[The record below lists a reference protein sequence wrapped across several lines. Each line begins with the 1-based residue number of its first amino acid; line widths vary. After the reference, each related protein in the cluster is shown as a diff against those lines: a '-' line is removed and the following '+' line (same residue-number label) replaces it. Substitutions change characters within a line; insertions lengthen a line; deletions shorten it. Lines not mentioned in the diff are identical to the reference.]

1 MGRKP
6 SNSYQEQTIEFKK
19 GTEYRSFDVKLP
31 CLSKVTF
38 ETTDPNI
45 VKIQGA
51 EEILTIPPFEV
62 EKITKLFEDKGLHVL
77 NIEPYTMQVP
87 ELCPSC
93 EKRGVPKIEKK
104 NSNDNR
110 FRIDRNFDAKEGKK
124 RAPEYWLVFVHDSRS
139 KCRISQFMPLPYP
152 SWKRQKTSNF
162 PYMKFMLPYNYEWI
176 KHQLEQ

>member
-1 MGRKP
+1 MGRNP

-38 ETTDPNI
+38 ETTDPKI
-45 VKIQGA
+45 VKMGG
-51 EEILTIPPFEV
+51 EEILTISPSEV
-62 EKITKLFEDKGLHVL
+62 EKITKLFHDKGLIVL
-77 NIEPYTMQVP
+77 NIEPLTMQVP

-93 EKRGVPKIEKK
+93 KNRGVPKIETK
-104 NSNDNR
+104 NTSDQR
-110 FRIDRNFDAKEGKK
+110 VRNWKHREQTPRKT
-124 RAPEYWLVFVHDSRS
+124 RAEEYWLVFNHNSRS

-152 SWKRQKTSNF
+152 SWKRQKNSNF
-162 PYMKFMLPYNYEWI
+162 PYTKFMLPYNYEWI

>member
-51 EEILTIPPFEV
+51 EEIITISPTEILR
-62 EKITKLFEDKGLHVL
+62 ITKLFEDKGLHVL

-110 FRIDRNFDAKEGKK
+110 FRIERNFDAKEGKK
-124 RAPEYWLVFVHDSRS
+124 RVPEYWLVFVHDSRS

-152 SWKRQKTSNF
+152 SWKRQKTSNY

>member
-1 MGRKP
+1 MGRNP
-6 SNSYQEQTIEFKK
+6 SNNYQQYSIEFKK

-51 EEILTIPPFEV
+51 EEILTIPPSEV

-77 NIEPYTMQVP
+77 NIEPLTMQVP

-93 EKRGVPKIEKK
+93 QKRGVPKIEKK
-104 NSNDNR
+104 NTSDQR
-110 FRIDRNFDAKEGKK
+110 TRNWKYRKQTPKK
-124 RAPEYWLVFVHDSRS
+124 TKPEEYWLVFNHNSRS

-152 SWKRQKTSNF
+152 SWKVQKNSNF
-162 PYMKFMLPYNYEWI
+162 PYTKFMLPYNYEWI
-176 KHQLEQ
+176 KHQLGQ

>member
-31 CLSKVTF
+31 SLSKVTF
-38 ETTDPNI
+38 ETTDPKI

-51 EEILTIPPFEV
+51 EEILTIPPSEV

-77 NIEPYTMQVP
+77 NIEPLTMQVP

-93 EKRGVPKIEKK
+93 QKRGVPKIEKK
-104 NSNDNR
+104 N
-110 FRIDRNFDAKEGKK
+110 I
-124 RAPEYWLVFVHDSRS
+124 
-139 KCRISQFMPLPYP
+139 
-152 SWKRQKTSNF
+152 
-162 PYMKFMLPYNYEWI
+162 
-176 KHQLEQ
+176 

>member
-6 SNSYQEQTIEFKK
+6 SNAFQQQTIEFKE
-19 GTEYRSFDVKLP
+19 GTEYRLFDVKLP

-38 ETTDPNI
+38 ETTDPKI
-45 VKIQGA
+45 VKMGG

-93 EKRGVPKIEKK
+93 QKRGVPKIEKK
-104 NSNDNR
+104 NTSDQR
-110 FRIDRNFDAKEGKK
+110 VRNWKHREEKPRK
-124 RAPEYWLVFVHDSRS
+124 TRAEEYWLVFNHNSRS
-139 KCRISQFMPLPYP
+139 KCRISQFIPLPYP
-152 SWKRQKTSNF
+152 SWKTQKNSNF
-162 PYMKFMLPYNYEWI
+162 PYMKFMLPYNYEWM

>member
-1 MGRKP
+1 MGRNP
-6 SNSYQEQTIEFKK
+6 SNNYQQYSIEFKE

-51 EEILTIPPFEV
+51 EEILTIPPSEV

-77 NIEPYTMQVP
+77 NIEPLTMQVP

-93 EKRGVPKIEKK
+93 EKRGVPKIEIK
-104 NSNDNR
+104 NVQDQRVRNR
-110 FRIDRNFDAKEGKK
+110 KYRDETPRKIRPE
-124 RAPEYWLVFVHDSRS
+124 EYWLVFVHDSSS

-176 KHQLEQ
+176 KHQLGQ